1 MSYIRD
7 LAFERPRVPRG
18 FDPQAQIIAV
28 PQNMAH
34 PEGALMGVRM
44 RASLFVFAFL
54 GLIDPAQAQ
63 QSPAIQ
69 ASAIRED
76 VRILADDT
84 FQGRDAR

>member
-1 MSYIRD
+1 
-7 LAFERPRVPRG
+7 
-18 FDPQAQIIAV
+18 
-28 PQNMAH
+28 
-34 PEGALMGVRM
+34 MGVRM

-54 GLIDPAQAQ
+54 GLIGPAQAQ

-76 VRILADDT
+76 VRILADDA